1 VANGNIVVKRYKTAK
16 ITFITL
22 TKFQLHHYTV
32 SRILLTITKC
42 CGFLYIIINT
52 ANYLI
57 MIMLATL
64 QNFYKLLGF
73 LYVNICKYD
82 FNVAFAVD

>member
-1 VANGNIVVKRYKTAK
+1 
-16 ITFITL
+16 
-22 TKFQLHHYTV
+22 
-32 SRILLTITKC
+32 
-42 CGFLYIIINT
+42 
-52 ANYLI
+52 
-57 MIMLATL
+57 MLATL